1 MSATKTE
8 NTSSSDTTPRWHR
21 QLEFAH
27 IGEVML
33 IVDGLETIGDAV
45 DVAYGFIGDEENMSF
60 DVGFAETRDN
70 GTHLVHFVSVDAR
83 AQDVVFPS
91 LG

>member
-1 MSATKTE
+1 MSASKTE

-21 QLEFAH
+21 RLEFAH

-33 IVDGLETIGDAV
+33 TVSGLETIGDAV
-45 DVAYGFIGDEENMSF
+45 DVAYGFIGDDENMSF
-60 DVGFAETRDN
+60 DVGFAETRDD

-83 AQDVVFPS
+83 EEILVFPS
-91 LG
+91 VC